1 MGDDFGLVT
10 PDAGVRRLEN
20 QKALMTQLAIQL
32 DDNRTGFKPGETISA
47 LIEWSLA
54 DQPDSIELRV
64 VWNTVGKGTT
74 DVGIEH
80 AITIDSPNQSDSRR
94 IDVPLPK
101 APYSFSGKLVS
112 LVWALE
118 LVVSP
123 SRESCR
129 QEITIAPGGSEVQ
142 LRRTSEQERTG
153 AGE

>member
-1 MGDDFGLVT
+1 MSV
-10 PDAGVRRLEN
+10 VRKN
-20 QKALMTQLAIQL
+20 QKVFMKQLAIQL
-32 DDNRTGFKPGETISA
+32 DDDRTGFEPGETIPA
-47 LIEWSLA
+47 LIDWSLPG
-54 DQPDSIELRV
+54 QPDSIELRV

-80 AITIDSPNQSDSRR
+80 AIMIDSPNQSDSRR
-94 IDVPLPK
+94 VDVPLPK

-123 SRESCR
+123 SGESYR
-129 QEITIAPGGSEVQ
+129 QEITIAPGGSEVE
-142 LRRTSEQERTG
+142 LRRSSEQDDTG